1 MNSFAIAELFIHAAY
16 VDTRLPI
23 NARPAK
29 EKSAWVPFVHSD
41 EDIKS
46 RIRTGERK
54 EKLMDGDD
62 PFNDWLKEY
71 WDDEKQKLSRQDV
84 KDWETCN
91 ELIKLVSNESNRRC
105 LWAWAHSKVDGLKIH
120 IDGKGTQ
127 KASFAKWCRHVEG
140 IHEMTGSRRKDRAIL
155 SIEASF
161 VRKGLQNND
170 NAVLGLL
177 PTGGEIEHISDKM
190 AAALPRQNKRAWM
203 ADGAFSSPILPDG
216 EYNFDWAESRNEA
229 RRQKHAAA
237 QRKQAA

>member
-1 MNSFAIAELFIHAAY
+1 MNAFTIAELFIHAAY

-29 EKSAWVPFVHSD
+29 LKSTWVPFVHTD

-46 RIRTGERK
+46 RFRTGERK
-54 EKLMDGDD
+54 EKLIDGDD

-71 WDDEKQKLSRQDV
+71 WDEDKQKISRQDV

-91 ELIKLVSNESNRRC
+91 ELITLVSNESNRRC
-105 LWAWAHSKVDGLKIH
+105 LWAWAQSKVDGLTIH
-120 IDGKGTQ
+120 VDGKGTR
-127 KASFAKWCRHVEG
+127 KASFTKWCRHVEN

-155 SIEASF
+155 TIEASF
-161 VRKGLQNND
+161 ARKGLQNND
-170 NAVLGLL
+170 NASFSVL
-177 PTGGEIEHISDKM
+177 PTGPEMEHISDRM
-190 AAALPRQNKRAWM
+190 ATDAPKTNKRAWM
-203 ADGAFSSPILPDG
+203 ADGAFSSVILPDG

-229 RRQKHAAA
+229 RRQRHAAA